1 MMPAVKKPT
10 SGNDSTVIVVH
21 PEVVVHPV
29 DEEPTNNNDEPLKN
43 EAEYFVRYFSEDHKI
58 WNDAYHFWIHDHMFE
73 SSDECCVRN
82 DVVHMELDLNSCMDQ
97 NTARTYD
104 PSCEPFRI
112 PYDDEY
118 DDYEGR
124 APEWV
129 RFIKDAYRE
138 KAAER
143 RPFRFC
149 NPVTHVLIVFNI
161 TRDFKAFNARKTC
174 TETCTPS

>member
-1 MMPAVKKPT
+1 LLQ
-10 SGNDSTVIVVH
+10 VIVVH

-104 PSCEPFRI
+104 PSCEPSV
-112 PYDDEY
+112 YHMTMSTMTM
-118 DDYEGR
+118 
-124 APEWV
+124 
-129 RFIKDAYRE
+129 
-138 KAAER
+138 KAAPPNGYVLSRMRTGKKPR
-143 RPFRFC
+143 RGDRSGF
-149 NPVTHVLIVFNI
+149 VT
-161 TRDFKAFNARKTC
+161 R
-174 TETCTPS
+174 